1 MADVHPQAAQV
12 KLSETCGCGAAFTVE
27 DDDVVM
33 CNASM
38 ADWRQQ
44 HKCVDPRY
52 RSPESST
59 GTRLDFG
66 FTRYVRRP
74 LDAA

>member
-27 DDDVVM
+27 DDDSELCRNTVE
-33 CNASM
+33 S
-38 ADWRQQ
+38 WRNWHQ
-44 HKCVDPRY
+44 CVDPRY
-52 RSPESST
+52 RSAESST